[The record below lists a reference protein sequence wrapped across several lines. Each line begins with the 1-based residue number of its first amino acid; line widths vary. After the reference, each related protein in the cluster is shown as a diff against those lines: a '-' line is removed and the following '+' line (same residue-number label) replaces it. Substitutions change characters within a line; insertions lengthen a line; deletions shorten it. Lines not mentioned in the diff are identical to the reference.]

1 MENIIKNVDNKKKL
15 IKEKNEENRTLVKQL
30 QELKEKYEESP
41 NNNNQLNNN
50 EENIED
56 NDEEN
61 MEDN

>member
-30 QELKEKYEESP
+30 QELKTKYEESS
-41 NNNNQLNNN
+41 NNNNQINN

-61 MEDN
+61 IEDN

>member
-30 QELKEKYEESP
+30 QELKTKYEESS
-41 NNNNQLNNN
+41 NNNNQINNN

-61 MEDN
+61 IEDN